1 MFITI
6 IVKKMNASKFFP
18 HALRT
23 KVSNKIKTNHFNNVE
38 QNTSKLFLLFWAH
51 ILRSWTKAVILC
63 CFAVIKHH
71 ILSLWI
77 KIFISN
83 NNHACMLSYFY
94 CIWLSATLWL
104 QPARLLCI
112 WDSPG
117 KNTGV
122 GRHAHLQGI
131 FPTQESNLC
140 PLPWHQ
146 VAKVVE
152 FQL

>member
-18 HALRT
+18 HAFRT

-38 QNTSKLFLLFWAH
+38 QNTNKLFLLFWAH

-63 CFAVIKHH
+63 CFAVIEHH
-71 ILSLWI
+71 IISLWI
-77 KIFISN
+77 KILISN

-94 CIWLSATLWL
+94 RVWLCATLWL

-122 GRHAHLQGI
+122 GCHALLQGI